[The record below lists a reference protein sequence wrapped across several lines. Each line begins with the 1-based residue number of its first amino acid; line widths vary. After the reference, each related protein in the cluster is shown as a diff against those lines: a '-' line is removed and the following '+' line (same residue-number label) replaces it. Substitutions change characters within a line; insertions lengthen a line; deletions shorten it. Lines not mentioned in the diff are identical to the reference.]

1 MHIYKS
7 KLSGINDNEITQIL
21 STTWTLQFTSLLVQL
36 MSFMIVVVGKEMRN
50 KILEES

>member
-21 STTWTLQFTSLLVQL
+21 STTWTLQFTSLLVG
-36 MSFMIVVVGKEMRN
+36 FVGTTDVFYDRGCQKGNE
-50 KILEES
+50 K